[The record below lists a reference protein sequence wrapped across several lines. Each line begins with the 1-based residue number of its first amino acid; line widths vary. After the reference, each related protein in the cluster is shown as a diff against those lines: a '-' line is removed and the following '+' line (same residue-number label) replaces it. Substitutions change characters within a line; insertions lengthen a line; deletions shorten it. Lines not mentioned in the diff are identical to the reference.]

1 MPHCGF
7 RQSAAARLTAPASPL
22 PSRRI
27 PRASV
32 IHVHS
37 FLPSAIT
44 PAAPPLKT
52 QGIKTRLT
60 PFIAASIR
68 WDGAGRW
75 IEPFLG
81 SAAVLLNIAPARALV
96 ADSNEHVIR
105 FYRALQAGALTAET
119 VGEHLRR
126 EGAQLLARGEEHY
139 YAVRERFNATHE
151 PLDLLFLNR
160 ACFNGIMRFNRRG
173 EFNVPFCRKPERF
186 RAALVSKICNQ
197 VARAARVMRERR
209 WEFRCQPW
217 QETLAQ
223 SQPEDFVYLDPPY
236 AGRHCDYFNAWS
248 DAEAGALAAAV
259 KNLPCGFAYSMWK
272 ENRYRSNAHLADHFD
287 GFPLRTMR
295 HFYHV
300 GASERLRNFMDEALI
315 VKPGCV
321 AAVAAEAGG
330 ERSTDA
336 CCVSA

>member
-1 MPHCGF
+1 VNC
-7 RQSAAARLTAPASPL
+7 
-22 PSRRI
+22 
-27 PRASV
+27 
-32 IHVHS
+32 
-37 FLPSAIT
+37 FLPRAIT

-81 SAAVLLNIAPARALV
+81 SAAVLLNIAPPRALV

-105 FYRALQAGALTAET
+105 FYRALQDGQITPER

-126 EGAQLLARGEEHY
+126 EGAQLLSRGEEHY
-139 YAVRERFNATHE
+139 YAIRERFNASHE

-160 ACFNGIMRFNRRG
+160 ACFNGIMRFNRSG

-186 RAALVSKICNQ
+186 RAALISKICNQ
-197 VARAARVMRERR
+197 VSRAAQLIKERR

-223 SQPEDFVYLDPPY
+223 ARGADFVYLDPPY
-236 AGRHCDYFNAWS
+236 VGRHAGYFNAWS
-248 DAEAGALAAAV
+248 DAEAGVLATAV
-259 KNLPCGFAYSMWK
+259 KKLPCGFAYSMWK
-272 ENRYRSNAHLADHFD
+272 ENRYRLNAHLADHFD

-315 VKPGCV
+315 VKPGSV
-321 AAVAAEAGG
+321 TADAVDVPGEAAEP
-330 ERSTDA
+330 A
-336 CCVSA
+336 CCASA